1 MRTLGASRRLTS
13 THAAPRRLKPPHA
26 ASTSL
31 LRHVDLP
38 IDLLEE
44 RVELLG
50 GISMAHRRGAGQG
63 VRVTGIGLHRVA
75 GAPTP
80 APSTSIS
87 SARARP
93 HACASAPRPHSP
105 SRPRPRP
112 RPRSRPR
119 PRPRPRSRWL
129 AHLVIRLKL
138 ETIDDRLSSIFKP
151 VEAYQRTR
159 FPSDCE
165 QDEQAEGYRRDV
177 GGIWPTY
184 LKWPFAH
191 GRLRRTTASAS
202 ASAWGLRHISA
213 IRAISKANAGTVAEL
228 WTPQGNVGSMIDGVT

>member
-1 MRTLGASRRLTS
+1 LICRVIGHSHVQLDTGVLVQKSHAGYTCCADGTALPPSSGLSPHANLHANPRSLTSTHADSRRLTP

-93 HACASAPRPHSP
+93 LPLVLALFRSCSP
-105 SRPRPRP
+105 SR
-112 RPRSRPR
+112 
-119 PRPRPRSRWL
+119 L
-129 AHLVIRLKL
+129 
-138 ETIDDRLSSIFKP
+138 
-151 VEAYQRTR
+151 
-159 FPSDCE
+159 C
-165 QDEQAEGYRRDV
+165 
-177 GGIWPTY
+177 
-184 LKWPFAH
+184 
-191 GRLRRTTASAS
+191 
-202 ASAWGLRHISA
+202 
-213 IRAISKANAGTVAEL
+213 
-228 WTPQGNVGSMIDGVT
+228 